1 MAILEWE
8 LRLGEV
14 IEKGDPQGSLGKWH
28 FLLLSVGSDN
38 LHIFSLG
45 EKKSSCTRVISSLLY
60 YVLLQSNTKNVLNK
74 SGPLH
79 SLKI

>member
-45 EKKSSCTRVISSLLY
+45 EKKNQAVHGLQAVCCTMY
-60 YVLLQSNTKNVLNK
+60 YYNLIQKM
-74 SGPLH
+74 
-79 SLKI
+79 SLKSQGHCTV